1 MRLFSFNCVFR
12 STFPSD
18 LQKIY
23 SLLRPVPYVK
33 QNELI
38 QVSLKSQGW
47 FTEWGMTKCG
57 AINRPSSTV
66 YKYVHLKINNIHTYS
81 TPKYYPLYY
90 LHYSQNWLS
99 LVKRNI
105 FHKSVIFLTGI
116 LKTPNIGI
124 YIVKYLCRALTLSIQ
139 LSGQSLNFT
148 YGQ

>member
-1 MRLFSFNCVFR
+1 
-12 STFPSD
+12 
-18 LQKIY
+18 
-23 SLLRPVPYVK
+23 
-33 QNELI
+33 
-38 QVSLKSQGW
+38 
-47 FTEWGMTKCG
+47 MTKCG

-124 YIVKYLCRALTLSIQ
+124 YIVTYLCLSLTLSIQ
-139 LSGQSLNFT
+139 VSGESLNFT
-148 YGQ
+148 YGQLAFMMGSASLIPSHSHVRAVTTILHLR

>member
-1 MRLFSFNCVFR
+1 
-12 STFPSD
+12 
-18 LQKIY
+18 
-23 SLLRPVPYVK
+23 
-33 QNELI
+33 
-38 QVSLKSQGW
+38 
-47 FTEWGMTKCG
+47 MTKCG

-66 YKYVHLKINNIHTYS
+66 YKYVHVKINNIHTYS

-124 YIVKYLCRALTLSIQ
+124 YIVKYLCLALTLSIQ
-139 LSGQSLNFT
+139 LSGESLNFT
-148 YGQ
+148 YGQLAFTMGRASLMLLTPARQGSHHCFTFKIVFNHLLVTRKTVWFQ